1 MAETFR
7 KSKVEHYIAM
17 LALRRDTLKQQ
28 LERSEFDG
36 QREYLQGQLSAIDL
50 IVNEIAS
57 EFALDPSQQ
66 KSKSN
71 GEESSS

>member
-7 KSKVEHYIAM
+7 KSKVEHYISM
-17 LALRRDTLKQQ
+17 LTLRRDTLKQQ
-28 LERSEFDG
+28 LERAEFDG

-57 EFALDPSQQ
+57 EFALDLSHP
-66 KSKSN
+66 KSKPH
-71 GEESSS
+71 GEE